1 MSRARLSRSGLYCV
15 ALSIVPALACA
26 DRITQMPP
34 AELCVY
40 KANLSVAGYYHVL
53 QGRARSDVVLH
64 WHGDETDNEKQF
76 VEHTIDEAY
85 ETAAADKREH
95 PDIFVPEQLFGDRV
109 YKRCMASNGR

>member
-1 MSRARLSRSGLYCV
+1 MSRAKLSRLRLSFA
-15 ALSIVPALACA
+15 ALLIGPALACA
-26 DRITQMPP
+26 DRITQMPA

-40 KANLSVAGYYHVL
+40 KAKLSVAGYYHVL
-53 QGRARSDVVLH
+53 QGRARSEVVLH
-64 WHGDETDNEKQF
+64 WHGDETANEKQF